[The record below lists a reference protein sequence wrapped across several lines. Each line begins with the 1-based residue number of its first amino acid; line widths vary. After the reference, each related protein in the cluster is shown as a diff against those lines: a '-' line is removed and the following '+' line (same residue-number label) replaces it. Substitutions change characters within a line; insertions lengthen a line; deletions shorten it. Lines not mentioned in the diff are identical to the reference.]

1 MATRVRNFGINVSNV
16 LATVPLNDTGSTS
29 LTFLT
34 TTDNQR
40 AVIEYTAK
48 CAGPVAKHIAV
59 FAIGADRLP
68 KELAVE
74 QSPYSVTSGQWT
86 TGLVVN

>member
-1 MATRVRNFGINVSNV
+1 
-16 LATVPLNDTGSTS
+16 
-29 LTFLT
+29 
-34 TTDNQR
+34 
-40 AVIEYTAK
+40 
-48 CAGPVAKHIAV
+48 VAKHVPA